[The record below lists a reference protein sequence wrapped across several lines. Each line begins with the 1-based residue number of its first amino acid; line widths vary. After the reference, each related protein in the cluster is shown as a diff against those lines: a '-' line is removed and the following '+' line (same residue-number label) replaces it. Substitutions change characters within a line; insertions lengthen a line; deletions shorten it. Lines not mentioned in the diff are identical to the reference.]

1 MKTYN
6 DLEKEVIKDYGF
18 ENVED
23 LLSGNC
29 GINLIRDFI
38 YDLTLLAQ
46 KQALQ
51 NASENAFNHFIA
63 VSDSVQTNVKK
74 AITNENNILK

>member
-51 NASENAFNHFIA
+51 NASENFIGASSFA
-63 VSDSVQTNVKK
+63 VDTRK
-74 AITNENNILK
+74 AITNENNIVK